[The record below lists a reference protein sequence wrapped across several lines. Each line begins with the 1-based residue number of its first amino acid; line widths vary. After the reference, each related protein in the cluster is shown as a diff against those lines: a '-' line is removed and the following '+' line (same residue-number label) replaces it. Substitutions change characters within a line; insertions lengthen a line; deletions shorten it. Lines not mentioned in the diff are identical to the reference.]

1 MENPNELQSICLN
14 MAEQTPKVSWSICIR
29 DHDGEVL
36 AGHDA
41 DVSLRTASIGK
52 LFLLAEVARR
62 LEDGTIGGNLLLSRS
77 ADLGVADSGLWQH
90 LQTDSLAVEDLA
102 FLIASV
108 SDNLATNVLLTHLGL
123 SEVKALASSLGLTQT
138 ELQDRV
144 RSSRAPGD
152 DRTLSVGSAAE
163 LSRFMVWVVQNQ
175 LVSGA
180 VSAQLRKWLM
190 ANVDLSMVAS
200 AFGLDPL
207 AHMHADRDWV
217 LWNKTGT
224 DIGIR
229 ADVGTILGPGG
240 SVSYAAIANWTG
252 EDFRDQILNSMRRL
266 GESIRKRL
274 EG

>member
-1 MENPNELQSICLN
+1 
-14 MAEQTPKVSWSICIR
+14 
-29 DHDGEVL
+29 
-36 AGHDA
+36 
-41 DVSLRTASIGK
+41 
-52 LFLLAEVARR
+52 
-62 LEDGTIGGNLLLSRS
+62 
-77 ADLGVADSGLWQH
+77 
-90 LQTDSLAVEDLA
+90 
-102 FLIASV
+102 
-108 SDNLATNVLLTHLGL
+108 
-123 SEVKALASSLGLTQT
+123 
-138 ELQDRV
+138 
-144 RSSRAPGD
+144 
-152 DRTLSVGSAAE
+152 
-163 LSRFMVWVVQNQ
+163 
-175 LVSGA
+175 
-180 VSAQLRKWLM
+180 M